1 MRFVPLGLGA
11 LLQQPIVDARE
22 FDRKV
27 DASRRAVFRVQRLP
41 VSSRPSNADDR
52 KTFCANP
59 EAASSHPEIRGL
71 LNQLTGM
78 FVRRT
83 GRRRVPLRHL
93 AHLRHRLVRLLD
105 ALVLLVLCAP
115 TIAAVVFRSMCD

>member
-1 MRFVPLGLGA
+1 MRSNMACF
-11 LLQQPIVDARE
+11 QHQ
-22 FDRKV
+22 
-27 DASRRAVFRVQRLP
+27 LP

-59 EAASSHPEIRGL
+59 EAASSHPESRGL

-78 FVRRT
+78 VVQRT

-115 TIAAVVFRSMCD
+115 MIAAVVLRSMCD